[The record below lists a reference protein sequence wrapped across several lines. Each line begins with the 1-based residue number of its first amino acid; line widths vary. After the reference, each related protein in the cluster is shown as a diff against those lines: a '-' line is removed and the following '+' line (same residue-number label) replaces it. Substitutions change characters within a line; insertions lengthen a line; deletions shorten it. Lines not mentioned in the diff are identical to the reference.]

1 MNTDISTEYQ
11 QECSFPIRCECGKR
25 MLSTSLFRHRKTKTH
40 ILIMQKPENIN
51 IIKTLSNDVIYRSE
65 KEHALKLIKEIL
77 MPNIV
82 NHLID
87 LKYIKI

>member
-1 MNTDISTEYQ
+1 MKTDISTEYQ

-51 IIKTLSNDVIYRSE
+51 KPPGLLWRD
-65 KEHALKLIKEIL
+65 
-77 MPNIV
+77 
-82 NHLID
+82 D
-87 LKYIKI
+87 

>member
-51 IIKTLSNDVIYRSE
+51 NESRKHENTIDDTLKNNEVVNVIF
-65 KEHALKLIKEIL
+65 
-77 MPNIV
+77 
-82 NHLID
+82 
-87 LKYIKI
+87 